1 MLSRFPQINKHTC
14 EYVYVNHNEIN
25 KGNHFACVQ
34 FHEGFLKKRKK
45 QKTKAC
51 FSLTMNLNLMK
62 FNEVKRL

>member
-34 FHEGFLKKRKK
+34 FHEGFLKKRKNK
-45 QKTKAC
+45 KPKLVSPLQ
-51 FSLTMNLNLMK
+51 
-62 FNEVKRL
+62 